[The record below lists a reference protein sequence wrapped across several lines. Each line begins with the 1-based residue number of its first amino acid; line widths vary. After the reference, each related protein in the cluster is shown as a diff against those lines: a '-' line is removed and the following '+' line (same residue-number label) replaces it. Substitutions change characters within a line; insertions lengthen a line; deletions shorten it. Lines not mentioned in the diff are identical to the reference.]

1 MKGPDEIR
9 AAALALAANFE
20 LTSTERTD
28 RLARAVDANYWRELT
43 PAIQISA
50 GGAFDQHPISQQ
62 EQDDIE
68 RHFTRE
74 RYFATPPLLV
84 PPALARMNAT
94 IDAVCA
100 AGWPP
105 VFAMVS
111 DDFWQCGRLDTIA
124 RVLRARLGPG
134 YRQIPHYWVHIV
146 RAVDGAAGWL
156 PHFDGLMTGRVS
168 VWLALLDATLDN
180 GCIYVVPPNRLPESF
195 RTRKSESV
203 LPMTDVATAMQSTRP
218 LPAAAG
224 SALGWDF
231 DVYHWGGRAVNPR
244 GERRAIS
251 MEFISASEP
260 PLRHELPLI
269 EPDGPLPTLHRRLHA
284 IGLGLD
290 QYAKREPT
298 AQRFLGLANDLV
310 QLDLSSFWS

>member
-1 MKGPDEIR
+1 MKAPDEIR

-20 LTSTERTD
+20 LTSTERAE
-28 RLARAVDANYWRELT
+28 RLTLALDPAYWRGLS
-43 PAIQISA
+43 PAIQISP
-50 GGAFDQHPISQQ
+50 GDLFDSHRIPLHEQ
-62 EQDDIE
+62 EEIE

-74 RYFATPPLLV
+74 RYFATPPLI
-84 PPALARMNAT
+84 PPSVLSRMNAT
-94 IDAVCA
+94 IDAVRA

-111 DDFWQCGRLDTIA
+111 DDFWHCGRLDTIA

-134 YRQIPHYWVHIV
+134 YRQVPHYWVHIV

-156 PHFDGLMTGRVS
+156 PHFDGLMNGRVS
-168 VWLALLDATLDN
+168 VWMALVDATIEN
-180 GCIYVVPPNRLPESF
+180 GCIYLVPPNLLPESF
-195 RTRKSESV
+195 RTLKLESV
-203 LPMTDVATAMQSTRP
+203 PMIDVARAMHATRP

-231 DVYHWGGRAVNPR
+231 DVFHWGGRAVNPR

-251 MEFISASEP
+251 MEFIAASEP
-260 PLRHELPLI
+260 PLGHELPLI
-269 EPDGPLPTLHRRLHA
+269 DLDGSLPTLNQRLHA

-290 QYAKREPT
+290 QYARREPT
-298 AQRFLGLANDLV
+298 AQRYLGLARDLME
-310 QLDLSSFWS
+310 L